1 MVKNPSANAGDA
13 VLIPESGRSP
23 GEGNGNPFQYSCLRN
38 PTDRGAWRATVHGVA
53 ELDMTEQISND
64 NMGILG
70 FKIHWAILLR
80 LVIKILKSSQSL
92 GVCLLGLYCGRYK

>member
-1 MVKNPSANAGDA
+1 MVKNTPANAGERGS
-13 VLIPESGRSP
+13 IPGLGRFP
-23 GEGNGNPFQYSCLRN
+23 GVWTSNPFQYSCLRN